1 MAKYR
6 VSLAIL
12 VPHNFEVHV
21 EAKDEKEAL
30 MKGVD
35 IYNSPDWDKHGAYID
50 EEQVGDAELNI
61 HVDGEVDV
69 DEAVLK
75 IEEGEFK
82 TPDDI
87 IGVYVEEVK

>member
-6 VSLAIL
+6 VSLALL
-12 VPHNFEVHV
+12 VPHNFEVQV
-21 EAKDEKEAL
+21 EAKDEKDAL

-35 IYNSPDWDKHGAYID
+35 IYNSSDWDKHGAYID

-61 HVDGEVDV
+61 HADDGDIDDV
-69 DEAVLK
+69 VMK
-75 IEEGEFK
+75 IEEGEFE

-87 IGVYVEEVK
+87 SGVFVEEIK